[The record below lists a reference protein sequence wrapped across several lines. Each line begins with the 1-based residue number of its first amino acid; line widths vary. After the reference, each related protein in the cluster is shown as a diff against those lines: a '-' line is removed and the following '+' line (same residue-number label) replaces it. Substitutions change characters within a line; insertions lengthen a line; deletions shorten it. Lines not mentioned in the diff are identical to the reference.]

1 MGVVDE
7 RTHPTINASGTGRK
21 CLGLHFELRASGQL
35 EPPHLTAYK
44 DIGRTMPG
52 AISNCGCLS
61 ASHADF
67 GVSSNGLQ
75 NIDFKAEMVELADTP
90 SDTVTLTILD
100 KLLILQLLHF
110 D

>member
-7 RTHPTINASGTGRK
+7 RTHLTINASGPVRK

-35 EPPHLTAYK
+35 EPPRLTVYK
-44 DIGRTMPG
+44 GTERTMPG
-52 AISNCGCLS
+52 AISNLGSLS

-75 NIDFKAEMVELADTP
+75 NIDFKAEVVELADTP
-90 SDTVTLTILD
+90 SDTITLTILY
-100 KLLILQLLHF
+100 KLLIL
-110 D
+110 